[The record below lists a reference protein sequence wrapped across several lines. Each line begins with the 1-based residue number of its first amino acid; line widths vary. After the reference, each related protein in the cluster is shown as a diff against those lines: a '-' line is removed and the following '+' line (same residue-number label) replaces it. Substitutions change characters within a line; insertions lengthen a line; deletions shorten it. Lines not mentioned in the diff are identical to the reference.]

1 MAEPSAKRS
10 TFSAV
15 IDMLECENVDE
26 VDSKRDSDD
35 DYNEDEVMCEGSDV

>member
-1 MAEPSAKRS
+1 
-10 TFSAV
+10 
-15 IDMLECENVDE
+15 MLECENDDE